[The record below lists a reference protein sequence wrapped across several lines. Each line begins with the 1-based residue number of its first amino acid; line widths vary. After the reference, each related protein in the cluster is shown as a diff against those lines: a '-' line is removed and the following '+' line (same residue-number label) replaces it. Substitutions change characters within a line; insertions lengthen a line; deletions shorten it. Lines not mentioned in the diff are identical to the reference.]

1 MFELTQS
8 LQEELVNARQEIDQ
22 LRQDLQRANAQKAA
36 LSQAAQQRLQEFAR
50 EFRVPLASVLGFTDL
65 LSVIYKEDTKELNQL
80 AIAGH
85 QLMTLINGLEKVQ
98 VLDLLEDDVVQLPL
112 AVLEESAPETEH
124 GKLQVV
130 LHVEDNETNFRL
142 VERILESR
150 ENLSVL
156 WAKNG
161 EEGISQSVNNNP
173 ALVLLD
179 LNLPDIHGSELLQQ
193 LKNNPAT
200 KNIPVIVLSADVSPT
215 QIERMLQAGASNYL
229 TKPFEI
235 KRLLCLVDETL
246 AVSREPVAA

>member
-1 MFELTQS
+1 MSELIESLQTELTK
-8 LQEELVNARQEIDQ
+8 AHGEIDQ
-22 LRQDLQRANAQKAA
+22 LRKDLQRADSRK
-36 LSQAAQQRLQEFAR
+36 LVVCEAAQRKLQNFAR

-65 LSVIYKEDTKELNQL
+65 LSVTYKGETNELNQI
-80 AIAGH
+80 AMAGH
-85 QLMTLINGLEKVQ
+85 QLMDLVTRLEEAEA
-98 VLDLLEDDVVQLPL
+98 LSLLEDEPVDP
-112 AVLEESAPETEH
+112 APPEPSMH
-124 GKLQVV
+124 PAAASQVV

-142 VERILESR
+142 VERILEDR
-150 ENLSVL
+150 GDLSVL

-161 EEGISQSVNNNP
+161 ADGINQSLKNNP

-200 KNIPVIVLSADVSPT
+200 KDIPVIVLSADVSPT

-235 KRLLCLVDETL
+235 KRLICLVDEAL
-246 AVSREPVAA
+246 AASKAA

>member
-1 MFELTQS
+1 MPESNQN
-8 LQEELVNARQEIDQ
+8 LQEELKQAQREID
-22 LRQDLQRANAQKAA
+22 RLQKELARANSGKLILREAATQK
-36 LSQAAQQRLQEFAR
+36 LKEFAR
-50 EFRVPLASVLGFTDL
+50 EVRVPLASVLGFTDL
-65 LSVIYKEDTKELNQL
+65 LSVTYKGDPTELTQI

-85 QLMTLINGLEKVQ
+85 QLMELVTDLEKCS
-98 VLDLLEDDVVQLPL
+98 LIDLPENDGIESSTPP
-112 AVLEESAPETEH
+112 EEPAAPAIPST
-124 GKLQVV
+124 QVV
-130 LHVEDNETNFRL
+130 LHVEDNETNFKL
-142 VERILESR
+142 VERILEER
-150 ENLSVL
+150 EDLSVL

-161 EEGISQSVNNNP
+161 QEGISETVKKNP

-235 KRLLCLVDETL
+235 KRLLCLVDEAL
-246 AVSREPVAA
+246 AVSKAA